1 MTDLFQRSPG
11 FWTRRMKREI
21 SLEQYTADL
30 RIGEKV
36 LNSCLTGPSSFKKS
50 IVLFDLSAIKDNP
63 RRKMLVF

>member
-1 MTDLFQRSPG
+1 
-11 FWTRRMKREI
+11 MKREI

-30 RIGEKV
+30 RIWEKV
-36 LNSCLTGPSSFKKS
+36 VNYCLTGPSSFKNL

>member
-1 MTDLFQRSPG
+1 
-11 FWTRRMKREI
+11 MKREI